1 MRLSLTYPFG
11 TARTKAIHPD
21 FASVYATLATITSQT
36 LSHVCVCFVQSYDYL
51 DDLDDCAPGF
61 LEHIEQSDALQRI
74 DEVLSRIFNP
84 DTPKGLV
91 RFELRMLH
99 TLYERVADA
108 NDNCWARLITA
119 KMPRL
124 AARGILEC
132 VLCVV
137 HNLGRIEE

>member
-36 LSHVCVCFVQSYDYL
+36 LSHLCVSFVQSYDYL
-51 DDLDDCAPGF
+51 DDLDDRAPGF
-61 LEHIEQSDALQRI
+61 LEHIEHSDALQRI
-74 DEVLSRIFNP
+74 DEVLLRAFNP
-84 DTPKGLV
+84 DAPKGVV
-91 RFELRMLH
+91 RFELRMLR

-132 VLCVV
+132 VLCVLHISGGMV
-137 HNLGRIEE
+137 E